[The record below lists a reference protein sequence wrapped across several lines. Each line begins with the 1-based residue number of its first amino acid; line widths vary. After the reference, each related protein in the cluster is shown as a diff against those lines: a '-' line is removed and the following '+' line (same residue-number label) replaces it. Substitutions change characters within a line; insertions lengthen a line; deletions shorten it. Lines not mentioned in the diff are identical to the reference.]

1 VNKGSTSSKIDGFTQ
16 LSSCVKGVTQDARLA
31 VVWSIFYWGW
41 WMSWAPFVGTF
52 IARISRGRTI
62 REFVLGVLVAPTLV
76 STLWFTVFGESAIL
90 RQLLTGDM
98 APERVVDTSTSLF
111 ILLDGLPWSTLTSL
125 AAVLS

>member
-1 VNKGSTSSKIDGFTQ
+1 M
-16 LSSCVKGVTQDARLA
+16 SSCVKGVTQDARLA
-31 VVWSIFYWGW
+31 VVWRIFYWGW

-52 IARISRGRTI
+52 IARISKGRTI

>member
-1 VNKGSTSSKIDGFTQ
+1 
-16 LSSCVKGVTQDARLA
+16 
-31 VVWSIFYWGW
+31 
-41 WMSWAPFVGTF
+41 
-52 IARISRGRTI
+52 
-62 REFVLGVLVAPTLV
+62 
-76 STLWFTVFGESAIL
+76 VFGESAIL